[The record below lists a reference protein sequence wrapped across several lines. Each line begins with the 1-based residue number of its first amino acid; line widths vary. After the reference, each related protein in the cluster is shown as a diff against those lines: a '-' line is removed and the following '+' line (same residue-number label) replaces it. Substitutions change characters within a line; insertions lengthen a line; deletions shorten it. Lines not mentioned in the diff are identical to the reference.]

1 MYTHKNKTQCLIL
14 KTGLI
19 EFDKFTHPDG
29 TVEYIRKQTNIKFG
43 VFICDKAKLEY
54 YKSLPKDTLIPY
66 LRLSNVPVLM
76 EEKSKE
82 FPNGIPTGLFYVE
95 LDPKYVDTEEVEVE
109 VKGKT
114 K

>member
-1 MYTHKNKTQCLIL
+1 MYTHKNKNKCLIL
-14 KTGLI
+14 KTGLM

-29 TVEYIRKQTNIKFG
+29 TVESIRKQTNIKFG
-43 VFICDKAKLEY
+43 VFIPSTEKLEE
-54 YKSLPKDTLIPY
+54 YKALPKDSLIPH
-66 LRLSNVPVLM
+66 LRLSNVPVLL

-95 LDPKYVDTEEVEVE
+95 LDPKYISTET
-109 VKGKT
+109 KGKA